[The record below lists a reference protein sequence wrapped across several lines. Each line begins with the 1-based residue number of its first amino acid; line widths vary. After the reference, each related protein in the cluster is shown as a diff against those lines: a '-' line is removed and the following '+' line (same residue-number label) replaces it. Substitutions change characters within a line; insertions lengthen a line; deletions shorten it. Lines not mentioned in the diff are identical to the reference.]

1 MAERLYQNAVESAH
15 CALPM
20 LYCEINVLRTT
31 ACRRTSRLRSV
42 NPAVFNKFYLPR
54 AAFAAHWNSITEATC
69 RTLER
74 RQAAVRI
81 GDNNSR
87 LAVPCSSPF
96 A

>member
-1 MAERLYQNAVESAH
+1 
-15 CALPM
+15 M
-20 LYCEINVLRTT
+20 LYCEINVLRTI

-54 AAFAAHWNSITEATC
+54 AASAAHWNSITEATC
-69 RTLER
+69 RTLERRTSNVER